1 MITPTEPASIV
12 GPDVPSFHL
21 VLPEPARTVSVHLV
35 SGTGL
40 PPKALAVCLQDPPPP
55 DAPHGQGKAAWSFSR
70 RLESNF
76 VYAPATE
83 GPAVVSLPV
92 AHLNYPAGALI
103 VTVHPWAAGC
113 EAAAEAIS
121 EVWFGVTRA
130 DESIDVSRVVRS

>member
-35 SGTGL
+35 SGTEL
-40 PPKALAVCLQDPPPP
+40 PPKALAVCLHDPARPG
-55 DAPHGQGKAAWSFSR
+55 APRVQAHAGWRVRR
-70 RLESNF
+70 RLESSF

-83 GPAVVSLPV
+83 GPCVVSLPV
-92 AHLNYPAGALI
+92 ARLNYPAGALI
-103 VTVHPWAAGC
+103 VTVHPWAPGS
-113 EAAAEAIS
+113 EAAAQAIS